1 MKAMIIDE
9 NKNFVW
15 TDVPEPV
22 LADDGVIVEIHAT
35 ARTTENTKYSKTSR
49 ATCGNISRTAR

>member
-1 MKAMIIDE
+1 MKAMLIDE

-35 ARTTENTKYSKTSR
+35 ARTTKNTKFSKTSR
-49 ATCGNISRTAR
+49 ATCENTLRTAR

>member
-1 MKAMIIDE
+1 MKAMLIDK

-15 TDVPEPV
+15 TDVLEPV

-35 ARTTENTKYSKTSR
+35 ARTTENTKFSKVSR
-49 ATCGNISRTAR
+49 ATCGNTSRTAR

>member
-1 MKAMIIDE
+1 MKAMLIDE

-35 ARTTENTKYSKTSR
+35 ARTTKNTKFSKVSR
-49 ATCGNISRTAR
+49 ATCGNTSRTAR